1 MIYISG
7 KIGGLPI
14 LEASKKF
21 AKAEQDLRHLGLKV
35 INPMNLGI
43 SHWTYDEQIA
53 KCLEVIENHAT
64 AIYLLSDWKD
74 SKGAKLEFAHVGAL
88 NQSRRPQIDIYYEEM
103 GQMADIET
111 DIKAGLLTC
120 LVPEL

>member
-1 MIYISG
+1 MIYIAG
-7 KIGGLPI
+7 KISGLPI
-14 LEASKKF
+14 LEASRKF
-21 AKAEQDLRHLGLKV
+21 AQAEKDLRHLGLKV

-43 SHWTYDEQIA
+43 SHWVYEEQMA
-53 KCLEVIENHAT
+53 KCLEVIEKYAT

-74 SKGAKLEFAHVGAL
+74 SKGAKMEFALVGEL
-88 NQSRRPQIDIYYEEM
+88 NRTRRPQIDIYYEEM